1 MSSIDAGMLGRP
13 ERPAGHGTV
22 PAESTR
28 VSGWRF
34 IAHFTDSVLYTV
46 IVAVALIAAGVGLG
60 ALPDSTVTDVLFGVV
75 LVVAVTV
82 GQVVY
87 YVLTQRRTGQSP
99 GKRLAGIKVVDA
111 NGGVPTTK
119 QLVKRT
125 VPLLIEY
132 FYVIALIGM
141 LSSSHRQRFG
151 DRWAGTYV
159 VQA

>member
-1 MSSIDAGMLGRP
+1 
-13 ERPAGHGTV
+13 
-22 PAESTR
+22 
-28 VSGWRF
+28 
-34 IAHFTDSVLYTV
+34 
-46 IVAVALIAAGVGLG
+46 VAVTLIAAGVALG

-82 GQVVY
+82 GQVAY

-111 NGGVPTTK
+111 TGGVPTTK

-132 FYVIALIGM
+132 FYVVALIGM